1 MAIPGDNPIRDPAA
15 DVLGRAGEA
24 RKFAR
29 RVLELD
35 ASEGAVVGVFGPWGS
50 GKTSFLNLAKA
61 EWNEEV
67 PVIDFNPWLFSGTEQ
82 LVGRFF
88 DELSAELKI
97 RDFAKLGKV
106 FEDYGRAFTG
116 VSGGLLK
123 TVGVSIRRKGGI
135 AERRKRI
142 EEALQKRDNPII
154 VVLDDVD
161 RLSASEI
168 RSVFKLVR
176 LTASFPNIVYI
187 VLCDRFRVEQALG
200 EEGLPG
206 RDYLE
211 KIIQLPFDLPQ
222 APSLTLDRQLS
233 DAVENALAGIENFD
247 RSDELLPKV
256 YREII
261 RPLIRNMRDVRR
273 YAATIRGTL
282 AALEGKV
289 ALADVLGLEAV
300 RVFMPDVFKLLP
312 GTVGGLTVP
321 PISRSDDEHLAG
333 GREFD
338 DQLMRQHKQSIEK
351 LRGKPKREVV
361 EAMIR
366 ILFPA
371 VSRYSDPSDQ
381 EDQSEVFAALRNAD
395 ERMPPARPLL
405 AARRVAYEPILRC
418 YLERVSGDDLLAFHD
433 AGRAF
438 ELMTDC
444 EALHQFMRSLDP
456 SRWRNV
462 IEHLMEF
469 ENRFQEKHVVPGTV
483 VLLNLLPDIPEKSSF
498 SPDVQPIVDR
508 TVLRLLKVLKD
519 ADAVENA
526 VRRRI
531 LPEVTMLSSRVGL
544 VLNIGH
550 QESAGGSKLVSET
563 AAAEFEKALY
573 EEIGSASS
581 DDLAGD
587 RNLTQVFR
595 FAKAVADSLGRPLF
609 KIPDSPK
616 LNFTLLADYARTAW
630 TGLETPSGWKD
641 ALERGQGYWDPLI
654 EIYGGEEVLK
664 ARVENLRTQFE
675 TLKPWIVETQ
685 KMPLDTAVRLLD
697 LADKFLGRTEPD

>member
-24 RKFAR
+24 KKFAR
-29 RVLELD
+29 HVLELD

-50 GKTSFLNLAKA
+50 GKTSFLNLARK
-61 EWNEEV
+61 EFEQNDI
-67 PVIDFNPWLFSGTEQ
+67 PVLDFNPWMFSGTEQ
-82 LVGRFF
+82 LVRRFF

-97 RDFAKLGKV
+97 RNFAKIGKV

-135 AERRKRI
+135 AERRKKI
-142 EEALQKRDNPII
+142 EETLQKRDNPII

-161 RLSASEI
+161 RLSPPEI
-168 RSVFKLVR
+168 RDIFKLVR

-222 APSLTLDRQLS
+222 APSHILDQQLS
-233 DAVENALAGIENFD
+233 DVIENALAGIENFD

-256 YREII
+256 YREVV
-261 RPLIRNMRDVRR
+261 RPLIRNMRDVCR
-273 YAATIRGTL
+273 YAAAIGGTL

-371 VSRYSDPSDQ
+371 GSRYSAIPQEDPS
-381 EDQSEVFAALRNAD
+381 ELLAALRNAD

-418 YLERVSGDDLLAFHD
+418 YLERVSGDDLLAFYD

-550 QESAGGSKLVSET
+550 RESAGGSKLVSET
-563 AAAEFEKALY
+563 AAAEFEKVLY

-581 DDLAGD
+581 DDLARN
-587 RNLTQVFR
+587 RNLTQVFG
-595 FAKAVADSLGRPLF
+595 FAKVVADSSGRPLF
-609 KIPDSPK
+609 KISVSPK
-616 LNFTLLADYARTAW
+616 LNFALLADYARTAW
-630 TGLETPSGWKD
+630 EGLETPSGWKD

-664 ARVENLRTQFE
+664 ARVENLRAQFE
-675 TLKPWIVETQ
+675 DLKPWIVETQ
-685 KMPLDTAVRLLD
+685 KMDPDTAARLLD
-697 LADKFLGRTEPD
+697 LADKFLSRTEPD

>member
-1 MAIPGDNPIRDPAA
+1 M
-15 DVLGRAGEA
+15 
-24 RKFAR
+24 
-29 RVLELD
+29 
-35 ASEGAVVGVFGPWGS
+35 VGVFGPWGS

-61 EWNEEV
+61 EWNEDV

-97 RDFAKLGKV
+97 RNFAKVGKV

-135 AERRKRI
+135 AERRKKI
-142 EEALQKRDNPII
+142 EETLQKRDNPII

-161 RLSASEI
+161 RLSPPEI
-168 RSVFKLVR
+168 RDIFKLVR

-187 VLCDRFRVEQALG
+187 VLCDRPRVEQALG
-200 EEGLPG
+200 EQGLSG
-206 RDYLE
+206 QDYLE

-222 APSLTLDRQLS
+222 ASDHILDQQLS
-233 DAVENALAGIENFD
+233 NAIENALAGIENFD
-247 RSDELLPKV
+247 QSDDLLPKV

-273 YAATIRGTL
+273 YAAAIRGTI
-282 AALEGKV
+282 AGLEGKV
-289 ALADVLGLEAV
+289 AIADVLGLEAV
-300 RVFMPDVFKLLP
+300 RVFRPDVFKLLP

-333 GREFD
+333 LGESD
-338 DQLMRQHKQSIEK
+338 DQLRKQNEQSIEK
-351 LRGKPKREVV
+351 LRGEPKDEVV

-371 VSRYSDPSDQ
+371 GSRYIYPIAQKDPS
-381 EDQSEVFAALRNAD
+381 ERLAAFRNAP

-405 AARRVAYEPILRC
+405 TARRVAYEPILRC
-418 YLERVSGDDLLAFHD
+418 YLERVSGDDLLAFDD

-456 SRWRNV
+456 SRLRNV
-462 IEHLMEF
+462 IAHLEF
-469 ENRFQEKHVVPGTV
+469 ENRFQEEHVVPGIV
-483 VLLNLLPDIPEKSSF
+483 VFLNLLPDIPEKSSF
-498 SPDVQPIVDR
+498 SSDVQPIVGR

-544 VLNIGH
+544 VLDIGH
-550 QESAGGSKLVSET
+550 RESAGGSKLVSET

-587 RNLTQVFR
+587 RNLTQVFG
-595 FAKAVADSLGRPLF
+595 FTKTVADSSGRPLF
-609 KIPDSPK
+609 KIPVSPK
-616 LNFTLLADYARTAW
+616 LIFALLADYSRTAW
-630 TGLETPSGWKD
+630 WGFEMPSNREDILLQGRDAWKF
-641 ALERGQGYWDPLI
+641 LI

-664 ARVENLRTQFE
+664 MRVENLRAQFE
-675 TLKPWIVETQ
+675 TLKPWIEETQ
-685 KMPLDTAVRLLD
+685 KMTPDAAAKLLD